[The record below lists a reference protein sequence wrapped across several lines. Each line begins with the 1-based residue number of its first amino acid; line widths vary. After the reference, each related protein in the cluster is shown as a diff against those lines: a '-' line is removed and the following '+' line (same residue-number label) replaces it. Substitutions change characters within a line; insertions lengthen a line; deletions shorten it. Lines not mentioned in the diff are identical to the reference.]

1 MSGNCVQVTGR
12 AHFKTAF
19 MTTDE
24 LIASLSA
31 DLRPVGRCA
40 VGWRLAGG
48 VMVGA
53 LASTVLSM
61 ATLGLRPDLWL
72 AMHGATF
79 WMISGYTISLA
90 AVAIYVTARL
100 ARPNPG
106 SLRRLW
112 LVAVPVLALAAIGLG
127 ELIRTPRSGW
137 LEMWL
142 GHNWSK
148 CPWLVLMLAAPI
160 FIGLLWSFRRLAPT
174 RLRAAGA
181 AAGLA
186 AGAFSATVYCLHCP
200 EVSAIFV
207 LTWYSLGILLA
218 ASIGAFLGPRLMRW

>member
-1 MSGNCVQVTGR
+1 MN
-12 AHFKTAF
+12 
-19 MTTDE
+19 TDE
-24 LIASLSA
+24 LITLLAA
-31 DLRPVGRCA
+31 DVRPVARGA
-40 VGWRLAGG
+40 VGWLLARG

-53 LASTVLSM
+53 FASTLLIA
-61 ATLGLRPDLWL
+61 ATLGFRPDLWL

-79 WMISGYTISLA
+79 WMKWGYTISLA
-90 AVAIYVTARL
+90 AVAIAVTARL
-100 ARPNPG
+100 ARPDSG

-112 LVAVPVLALAAIGLG
+112 LIAIPVLALAVAGVG
-127 ELIRTPRSGW
+127 ELIRTPRSEW

-142 GHNWSK
+142 GHTWSK
-148 CPWLVLMLAAPI
+148 CPWLVLMLAVPI

-186 AGAFSATVYCLHCP
+186 AGALSATVYCLHCP

-218 ASIGAFLGPRLMRW
+218 ASLGAVVGPRLLRW